1 MEFDVLVGIKQTK
14 EGNENVITVMNVLGP
29 VYTENL
35 YQDDLIK
42 SDVLESDSQRK

>member
-1 MEFDVLVGIKQTK
+1 MF
-14 EGNENVITVMNVLGP
+14 LGP

-42 SDVLESDSQRK
+42 SDVLESDSQRKWPLYWNLKDASQELINWREIHT